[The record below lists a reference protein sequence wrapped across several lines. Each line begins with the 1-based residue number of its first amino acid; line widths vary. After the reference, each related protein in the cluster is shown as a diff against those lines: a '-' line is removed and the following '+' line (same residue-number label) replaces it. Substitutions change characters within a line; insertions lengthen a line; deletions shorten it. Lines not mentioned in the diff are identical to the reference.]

1 MRRQAN
7 AGLVARLAVIDDGD
21 VVEADAVPFSGRA
34 FLGQTDQEMLRTD
47 IGMAEFIGGHEGA
60 AERILH
66 ARRHA
71 DLRDNLGDDRL
82 SARLLRIRH

>member
-1 MRRQAN
+1 
-7 AGLVARLAVIDDGD
+7 
-21 VVEADAVPFSGRA
+21 
-34 FLGQTDQEMLRTD
+34 MLRTD

-71 DLRDNLGDDRL
+71 DLALEQLVPRL
-82 SARLLRIRH
+82 ASDSICRLRSSTLILN